1 MPLPV
6 KVCFVSLYAYH
17 FFHPEK
23 ATRFGGAELQLY
35 NLATELVK
43 DNRFSI
49 SFVVGDFGQPDQE
62 TILGV
67 QLYKFFNPWGKRRF
81 LRAPFYLRAFRA
93 IFRLIRLLKKIDADI
108 YIQRA
113 ASFETGLV
121 ALFAKAAR
129 KKFIFMTA
137 HDLDAERRAQY
148 GMHWLRWAVFKLGLR
163 LAHLIVSQHEDQ
175 KQALLARYRRPSV
188 IRSSAHHIPPPTQ
201 GTDKKTILW
210 VARCDDWKQPEL
222 FVELARRFPHENFIM
237 VAQESNFP
245 QLFEI
250 IKKEAATLPNLRH
263 LDYVPYT
270 EIDAYFAK
278 AKIFV
283 NTSKSEG
290 FPNTFIQ
297 AMKWKTPIVS
307 LNVDPGH
314 IIEQYRL
321 GFVAH
326 NNFEALAHSLQV
338 LLEDQKLWN
347 EMAENGY
354 RYAQEHHDIK
364 KIIDHDKKLLLQL
377 KM

>member
-1 MPLPV
+1 MPEPI

-17 FFHPEK
+17 FFHPEEV
-23 ATRFGGAELQLY
+23 TRFGGAELQLY
-35 NLATELVK
+35 TLATELVK
-43 DNRFSI
+43 DNRFSV
-49 SFVVGDFGQPDQE
+49 SFMMGDFGQPDQE
-62 TILGV
+62 IVQGV
-67 QLYKFFNPWGKRRF
+67 RLYKFFNPLGKLKF
-81 LRAPFYLRAFRA
+81 LRAPFYLRAIRA
-93 IFRLIRLLKKIDADI
+93 IFRLLGLLKKIDADV

-113 ASFETGLV
+113 AGFETGIV

-137 HDLDAERRAQY
+137 HDLDAERGAQY

-163 LAHLIVSQHEDQ
+163 SANLLVSQHEDQ
-175 KQALLARYRRPSV
+175 KQALLARYGRSSV
-188 IRSSAHHIPPPTQ
+188 IRSSAHLIPEKISTENKH
-201 GTDKKTILW
+201 GLLW

-222 FVELARRFPHENFIM
+222 FVELARRFPRENFIM

-250 IKKEAATLPNLRH
+250 TKKEAANLPNLLN

-270 EIDAYFAK
+270 EIDSYFAK

-307 LNVDPGH
+307 LNVDPGQ
-314 IIEQYRL
+314 ILERNRL
-321 GFVAH
+321 GFVGH
-326 NNFEALAHSLQV
+326 GDFENLVKSVKILLNNQTIW
-338 LLEDQKLWN
+338 Q
-347 EMAENGY
+347 EMAENCY
-354 RYAQEHHDIK
+354 RYAKEHHDIQ
-364 KIIDHDKKLLLQL
+364 KIIEQDKVMILKLLT
-377 KM
+377 